1 MTEPE
6 SFSLSL
12 NSVTESSA
20 YLSLSRWHL
29 KEWKMRW
36 KQHAATI
43 VTLGAETLCG
53 SAPSST
59 CLRAERDRPTGRGR
73 PATLRHLE

>member
-6 SFSLSL
+6 SLSLSL
-12 NSVTESSA
+12 NSVAESSA
-20 YLSLSRWHL
+20 YLSLSRWRL

-53 SAPSST
+53 SARKHMLAS
-59 CLRAERDRPTGRGR
+59 RA
-73 PATLRHLE
+73 

>member
-6 SFSLSL
+6 SLSLSL

-29 KEWKMRW
+29 NKRKMRW

-43 VTLGAETLCG
+43 VPLRAETLCG
-53 SAPSST
+53 SARKHLLAS
-59 CLRAERDRPTGRGR
+59 RA
-73 PATLRHLE
+73 